1 MECMSVFRVV
11 SNEVVSVFRLLSI
24 DVSVF
29 RLVMNEVMS
38 VLRLVSMEVGHCV
51 GWAVLEPGLR
61 WVSLSVSRGVKGN
74 PSVAVMSLLPAA
86 VNSMSGLRI

>member
-38 VLRLVSMEVGHCV
+38 VLRLVSMEV
-51 GWAVLEPGLR
+51 
-61 WVSLSVSRGVKGN
+61 VSLCRLGSIRAGFEVGLSVCFKG
-74 PSVAVMSLLPAA
+74 SQ
-86 VNSMSGLRI
+86 G